1 MAVAGIRTDMVS
13 YVSGIGPSSEES
25 QWKQC
30 ALLFQDT
37 ASQWRLGL
45 SLASDLHTENL
56 LNPDIVLWN
65 TVVATCMEGSHWSLS
80 LQVMKDMPKSK
91 VDPDVVTVNTAANAC
106 AKAAEWQHG
115 LDLLDQMTQGDVCPD
130 ALTYTAL
137 IGTCQQ
143 DEQWQLA
150 LTLLQQM
157 LQEKLVKW
165 SAQL

>member
-1 MAVAGIRTDMVS
+1 MLEWGLAGLTRDHST
-13 YVSGIGPSSEES
+13 PS
-25 QWKQC
+25 
-30 ALLFQDT
+30 
-37 ASQWRLGL
+37 R
-45 SLASDLHTENL
+45 
-56 LNPDIVLWN
+56 
-65 TVVATCMEGSHWSLS
+65 
-80 LQVMKDMPKSK
+80 
-91 VDPDVVTVNTAANAC
+91 
-106 AKAAEWQHG
+106 
-115 LDLLDQMTQGDVCPD
+115 MTQGDVCPD